1 MFSPVPCHC
10 IADLV
15 ITSVNLSFLMGIW
28 GSAFCATLAHYYKE
42 VRPVIKGLSGFGGI
56 DDLVE
61 ERNNDLI
68 KLHPV
73 DPGVCKSSSHCFSE
87 P

>member
-1 MFSPVPCHC
+1 
-10 IADLV
+10 
-15 ITSVNLSFLMGIW
+15 MGIW

-42 VRPVIKGLSGFGGI
+42 IRPIIKGLTGFGGI
-56 DDLVE
+56 DDLIE

-73 DPGVCKSSSHCFSE
+73 APGVCGLCILTFGTSA
-87 P
+87 